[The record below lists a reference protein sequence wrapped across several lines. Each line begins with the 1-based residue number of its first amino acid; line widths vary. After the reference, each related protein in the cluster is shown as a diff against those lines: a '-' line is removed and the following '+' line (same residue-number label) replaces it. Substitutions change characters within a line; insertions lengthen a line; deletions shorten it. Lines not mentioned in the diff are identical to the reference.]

1 MFLNILDIFGRRWK
15 TSYPLVYHPNFT
27 GLCSCFFFNLSLDAM
42 TFNGNSY
49 IRYSLADK
57 KAKLNSFSVSV
68 KTTKPSGTIL
78 SAKGKNDYFII
89 EVSVFICH
97 FTMFL
102 NSQENVCLIVT
113 NTVTCGKR
121 VNDIHFRPI
130 YRFIGKNFSTA
141 FLISL

>member
-1 MFLNILDIFGRRWK
+1 MFL
-15 TSYPLVYHPNFT
+15 
-27 GLCSCFFFNLSLDAM
+27 FFFNLSLDAM

-121 VNDIHFRPI
+121 HSFSAYI
-130 YRFIGKNFSTA
+130 YIDSLAK
-141 FLISL
+141 ISAPLSSSLFEAWR

>member
-1 MFLNILDIFGRRWK
+1 MFL
-15 TSYPLVYHPNFT
+15 
-27 GLCSCFFFNLSLDAM
+27 FFFNLSLDAM

-49 IRYSLADK
+49 IRYSLTDK
-57 KAKLNSFSVSV
+57 KAKLTSFSVSV

-121 VNDIHFRPI
+121 HSFSAYI
-130 YRFIGKNFSTA
+130 YRFIGKNFSPPV
-141 FLISL
+141 LISLWSLAVIASVKYLLRTRLWQFII